1 MSTNTRTLAGLY
13 VVSSEEKLT
22 FPLKHTEVKAKI
34 AGNLSRV
41 EVTQKFENPFT
52 EPLEATYVFPLP
64 DEAAVDEMEIKIGDR
79 LIKGNI
85 KKREEAKQI
94 YQKAKREGRTAGL
107 LEQQRDNI
115 FTQSLA
121 NIKPGEQIDVII
133 RYTDSLKFE
142 GGDYEFVFPMVV
154 GPRYIPGTSID
165 GSGDTDQVPDA
176 SKITPPIVPP
186 GTRSGHDIGVTVE
199 IDGGMPISQ
208 VRSTSHQIHKSEQG
222 EIVTVKL
229 ANEDTIPNKDL
240 ILRYQVAGN
249 NTKAT
254 VLTQAD
260 KRGGHFALYLIP
272 ALQYRQDEI
281 VPKDVVFLMDTSGS
295 QRGEPIRKCQEL
307 MRRFIH
313 GLNPN
318 DTFTIIDFA
327 NTATKLSETPLS
339 NTPKNIAIAINYINQ
354 LNAGGGTELLNGIR
368 EVLNFPSPCAGRLRS
383 IVMLTDGYIGNEKEV
398 LAEVQDKLK
407 PGNRLYSFGVGSS
420 VNRYLINR
428 LAEIG
433 RGIARVVRQDEPT
446 EEVAEKFFQQ
456 INNPVLTQIEINWN
470 GKGEPPEMALHKRG
484 SKRSDLSF
492 LQRFIS
498 RFSNT
503 WNGKGEA
510 PEIYPVAIPDLFSEQ
525 PLVLFGRKQDA
536 VAGELQVNGIAVGG
550 EIYQET
556 FPINFAESGNVAVAQ
571 LWGRQK
577 IKHLT
582 NQMFDYEKKS
592 MVDQVTQTAL
602 SYQLLSEYT
611 AFVAVSEEVRV
622 EPGGKSISVEI
633 PVEMPEGVSYEG
645 IFGAAVAQPMAA
657 GFSGRGVQKS
667 YNKMLIPM
675 VRYRRAFPETDSMKL
690 KLDKDIAESIYAA
703 KDARITKAIKVI
715 LVKALTEGVSDIHV
729 EPQKEFIRIRMGKD
743 GVLKNYYRLP
753 KKLTL
758 AITTHFKIFAHLDI
772 AERQQAQSGSM
783 SRVIQGCTIYFQVNT
798 LPSPYGEKI
807 VLRIEDIETLD
818 EEPLDLE
825 ASSVDSSAFDLEE
838 CFAPEQESASLT
850 DTPLQIIQ
858 VEGLDAAG
866 KENLQQHLQNA
877 NIPSNINCEIVLEFV
892 VKGKRVL
899 RVILDDEAST
909 FSKLEDKKLIA
920 EIRRSLLKWR
930 VPSGAADQIHITIKV
945 NS

>member
-1 MSTNTRTLAGLY
+1 MSTNTPTLAGLY
-13 VVSSEEKLT
+13 VLSSEEKLT
-22 FPLKHTEVKAKI
+22 FPLKHTEVKARI

-94 YQKAKREGRTAGL
+94 YQKAKQEGRTAGL

-154 GPRYIPGTSID
+154 GPRYIPGTPID

-176 SKITPPIVPP
+176 SKITPAIVPP
-186 GTRSGHDIGVTVE
+186 ATRSGHDIGVTVE
-199 IDGGMPISQ
+199 IDGGMPIFQ
-208 VRSTSHQIHKSEQG
+208 VHSISHQIQKSEQG

-240 ILRYQVAGN
+240 ILRYQVASN

-272 ALQYRQDEI
+272 ALQYRSDEI

-327 NTATKLSETPLS
+327 NTTTKLSETPLS
-339 NTPKNIAIAINYINQ
+339 NTPKNIATAINYINQ
-354 LNAGGGTELLNGIR
+354 LDANGGTQMLNGIQ
-368 EVLNFPSPCAGRLRS
+368 EVLNFPSPSAGRLRS
-383 IVMLTDGYIGNEKEV
+383 IVMLTDGYIGNEKAV
-398 LAEVQDKLK
+398 LAEVQDKLQAGK
-407 PGNRLYSFGVGSS
+407 RLYSFGVGSS

-446 EEVAEKFFQQ
+446 QEVAEKFFQQ

-470 GKGEPPEMALHKRG
+470 GKG
-484 SKRSDLSF
+484 D
-492 LQRFIS
+492 
-498 RFSNT
+498 
-503 WNGKGEA
+503 A
-510 PEIYPVAIPDLFSEQ
+510 PEIYPVAIPDLFAEQ

-536 VAGELQVNGIAVGG
+536 VSGELQVNGIAAGG
-550 EIYQET
+550 EIYQQT
-556 FPINFAESGNVAVAQ
+556 FPINFAEGGNLAVAQ

-592 MVDQVTQTAL
+592 MVDKVTQTAL

-622 EPGGKSISVEI
+622 EPNGKSISMEV

-645 IFGAAVAQPMAA
+645 ICGAAIAQPQAENLLAHRRMMPQSAQKIRRRPSAENAMISIGKMEAFSFYISEATDLMYEEKARGITIPESVEAA
-657 GFSGRGVQKS
+657 AAQTTDWMEQEKERAISIDPKS
-667 YNKMLIPM
+667 L
-675 VRYRRAFPETDSMKL
+675 RAKSKKQDS
-690 KLDKDIAESIYAA
+690 A
-703 KDARITKAIKVI
+703 
-715 LVKALTEGVSDIHV
+715 
-729 EPQKEFIRIRMGKD
+729 
-743 GVLKNYYRLP
+743 
-753 KKLTL
+753 KLT
-758 AITTHFKIFAHLDI
+758 
-772 AERQQAQSGSM
+772 
-783 SRVIQGCTIYFQVNT
+783 NT
-798 LPSPYGEKI
+798 S
-807 VLRIEDIETLD
+807 
-818 EEPLDLE
+818 
-825 ASSVDSSAFDLEE
+825 
-838 CFAPEQESASLT
+838 
-850 DTPLQIIQ
+850 LQIIQ
-858 VEGLDAAG
+858 VTGLDAAG
-866 KENLQQHLQNA
+866 QENLQQHLQNV
-877 NIPSNINCEIVLEFV
+877 NLLSNINGEIVLELQ
-892 VKGKRVL
+892 VKGKHIL
-899 RVILDDEAST
+899 RVILDDEVST
-909 FSKLEDKKLIA
+909 LKDKKIVE
-920 EIRRSLLKWR
+920 EIRRSLLKWL
-930 VPSGAADQIHITIKV
+930 VPSGAAEKIAITIKV